1 MSNMK
6 NILVFILLLCITSP
20 AVGQRV
26 KKSHEDIVSAAEL
39 MYQAY
44 EEEAREILDSLLS
57 VDRNNSDALF
67 LRSLDYWHNGEIHRA
82 IEYCSKAIETHS
94 RRCYYDLD
102 YMYYRLGDMYYSYSI
117 NYSNA
122 IENYSIALDLTKKR
136 DYIQRCRILYNRALC
151 YYEIGEYKKA
161 KQDLLSALD
170 CDYDTLKDDILDL
183 LEQMPYHPQA

>member
-6 NILVFILLLCITSP
+6 NILVFILLLSIASP

-26 KKSHEDIVSAAEL
+26 KKSHEEIVSAAEL
-39 MYQAY
+39 MHQAY

-57 VDRNNSDALF
+57 VDPNNSDALF

-102 YMYYRLGDMYYSYSI
+102 YMYYRRGDMYYSYAI

-122 IENYSIALDLTKKR
+122 IEDYSKAYELINKS
-136 DYIQRCRILYNRALC
+136 DYIHCCYILYYRALC

-170 CDYDTLKDDILDL
+170 CDYDTLKDNILSFINL
-183 LEQMPYHPQA
+183 IHQK

>member
-1 MSNMK
+1 MK
-6 NILVFILLLCITSP
+6 NIIVFILLLSIASP

-26 KKSHEDIVSAAEL
+26 KKSHEEIVSAAEL
-39 MYQAY
+39 MHQAY

-57 VDRNNSDALF
+57 VDPNNSDALF
-67 LRSLDYWHNGEIHRA
+67 LQSLDYWHNGEIHRA

-102 YMYYRLGDMYYSYSI
+102 YMYYRRGDMYCSCAI

-122 IENYSIALDLTKKR
+122 IENYSKALKLTKRR
-136 DYIQRCRILYNRALC
+136 DYIQRCRILYNRAQC

-170 CDYDTLKDDILDL
+170 CDYDTLKDDILSFINL
-183 LEQMPYHPQA
+183 IHQK

>member
-1 MSNMK
+1 MK
-6 NILVFILLLCITSP
+6 NILAFILLLYITSP

-26 KKSHEDIVSAAEL
+26 KKSYEDIVSATEL
-39 MYQAY
+39 MHQAY
-44 EEEAREILDSLLS
+44 EEEAREILDSMLS
-57 VDRNNSDALF
+57 VDHNNSDALF
-67 LRSLDYWHNGEIHRA
+67 LQSLDYWHNGEIHRA
-82 IEYCSKAIETHS
+82 IEYCSKAIETYS
-94 RRCYYDLD
+94 RGCYYDLD
-102 YMYYRLGDMYYSYSI
+102 YMYYRRGDMYYSYSI

-122 IENYSIALDLTKKR
+122 IEDYSKALDLMKKR
-136 DYIQRCRILYNRALC
+136 DYIQRCRILYNRAQC